1 MKIVQINGASQNG
14 STGRIVSQLSDV
26 MTCQGIENYI
36 IASGYKECN
45 SKENVYVVSSNLKVK
60 IHQMEA
66 YIFGDAGFHS
76 NSTTR
81 HIIQILDS
89 IKPDVVHLHH
99 IYGFWL
105 NVEVLL
111 NYLKK
116 LGIPAVWT
124 LHDFWAITGHCTH
137 FEAIGC
143 EKWKNECGLC
153 EQKRCYPYSL
163 IFDRSKELFNRKKE
177 IFQEWNHLHIVTVS
191 EWVAHFVKMSYLR
204 DKMIT
209 VIPNGIDLNVF
220 YSDEE
225 NMRSA
230 ELKNK
235 FLILGV
241 AMSWSSK
248 KGLDDFIMMSKILK
262 EDERILLIG
271 LTEDQKKNLP
281 KNIIGLSKTNSV
293 EDLRKYYCAADV
305 FASPSLEETMGM
317 TVAEALACGT
327 PAVVYENTAL
337 TELITPTTGIVVE
350 QNYKA
355 LYEGISRVRATGK
368 EHYADACRDYIMENY
383 EKTKQYE
390 KYCELYRSI
399 LGGSE

>member
-1 MKIVQINGASQNG
+1 MKVVQINGASQNG

-26 MTCQGIENYI
+26 MTHRGIENYI

-45 SKENVYVVSSNLKVK
+45 SKDNVYIVSSNFKVK
-60 IHQMEA
+60 MHQMEA
-66 YIFGDAGFHS
+66 YILGDAGFHS
-76 NSTTR
+76 NGTTK
-81 HIIQILDS
+81 HIIQILES

-111 NYLKK
+111 KYLKK
-116 LGIPAVWT
+116 LGIPVVWT

-137 FEAIGC
+137 FESIGC

-153 EQKRCYPYSL
+153 EQKGCYPYSL
-163 IFDRSKELFNRKKE
+163 IFDRSKDLFNRKKR
-177 IFQEWNHLHIVTVS
+177 IFQGWNHLHIVTVS

-204 DKMIT
+204 DKMVT
-209 VIPNGIDLNVF
+209 VIPNGIDLKMF

-225 NMRSA
+225 NVRSA

-262 EDERILLIG
+262 DDERILLIG
-271 LTEDQKKNLP
+271 LTEDQKTNLP

-305 FASPSLEETMGM
+305 FVSPSLEETMGM
-317 TVAEALACGT
+317 TVAESLACGT

-337 TELITPTTGIVVE
+337 TELITPATGIVVQ

-355 LYEGISRVRATGK
+355 LYEGISRVRAVGK
-368 EHYADACRDYIMENY
+368 EQYTDTCRSYIIENY
-383 EKTKQYE
+383 DKTKQYE
-390 KYCELYRSI
+390 KYCELYRNI
-399 LGGSE
+399 LGEIE

>member
-1 MKIVQINGASQNG
+1 MKVVQINGASQNG

-36 IASGYKECN
+36 IASGYKERN
-45 SKENVYVVSSNLKVK
+45 TKDNVYVVSSNMKVK
-60 IHQMEA
+60 IHQIEA

-76 NSTTR
+76 NNTTR

-111 NYLKK
+111 DYLKK
-116 LGIPAVWT
+116 LGIPVVWT
-124 LHDFWAITGHCTH
+124 IHDFWAITGHCTH

-143 EKWKNECGLC
+143 EKWKNECELC

-163 IFDRSKELFNRKKE
+163 IFDRSKELYNRKKR
-177 IFQEWNHLHIVTVS
+177 ILQKWNQLHIVTVS
-191 EWVAHFVKMSYLR
+191 EWVAHFVKMSYIR

-220 YSDEE
+220 YPDGE
-225 NMRSA
+225 NTRSA

-248 KGLDDFIMMSKILK
+248 KGLDDSIMMSKTLK
-262 EDERILLIG
+262 EDERVLLIG

-281 KNIIGLSKTNSV
+281 KNIIGLSRTNSV

-305 FASPSLEETMGM
+305 FVSPSLEETMGM

-337 TELITPTTGIVVE
+337 TELITPATGIVVE

-355 LYEGISRVRATGK
+355 LYEGISRVREAGK
-368 EHYADACRDYIMENY
+368 EQYADACRDYIIENY